1 MNTFKTP
8 KYVNSSHYLGGKDF
22 NRLKKLGTNIKETF
36 EYGDPNGHG
45 VPSYSNRMELLK
57 MMIGYLEIHD
67 YTITLNEKGENKW
80 KILYNILKKIKII

>member
-1 MNTFKTP
+1 MNIYKTP
-8 KYVNSSHYLGGKDF
+8 KQTKKDLII
-22 NRLKKLGTNIKETF
+22 NGEEWNKLKELGTNIKETF

-80 KILYNILKKIKII
+80 ETL